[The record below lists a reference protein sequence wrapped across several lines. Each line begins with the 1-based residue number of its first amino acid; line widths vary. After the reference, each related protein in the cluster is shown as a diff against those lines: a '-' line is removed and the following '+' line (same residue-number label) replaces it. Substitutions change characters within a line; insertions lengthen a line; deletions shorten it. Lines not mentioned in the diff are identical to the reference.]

1 MTKSVQSVRRKL
13 MAAACYLAFGSFAF
27 GSLAGQALAQDDFP
41 TQPIRLV
48 VPFPSG
54 GSTDALG
61 RLLAQE
67 MSSELGQPVIVENKA
82 GASGDIGA
90 VHVARSAPDGYT
102 LLLVSGAFVV
112 NPSLGAPYDA
122 VKDFAPVAYVA
133 TVPSVLAVHPSVK
146 AKTLQE
152 LVALI
157 KQSPPGTFNF
167 ATPGTGS
174 VQHLTGELLK
184 REAGVDL
191 THVPYSGAGPAITA
205 LLGNHVQ
212 MAVVS
217 VPSLK
222 GQIEAGNARAIA
234 TTLKARV
241 PTLAQVPTFVEAGYP
256 SIVVDQVQGL
266 LAPAGTPPAIVEKL
280 NRVVVSIIHRPDIHE
295 KLIEQGYVP
304 LGTTPQEFAS
314 ELERLTRKWAAVIKD
329 ANIRKE

>member
-1 MTKSVQSVRRKL
+1 MAKSVKSLRRRF
-13 MAAACYLAFGSFAF
+13 MAVACSLAFGP
-27 GSLAGQALAQDDFP
+27 LAGQALAQDSFP

-61 RLLAQE
+61 RLLAEE
-67 MSSELGQPVIVENKA
+67 MSAKLGQPVIVENKA

-90 VHVARSAPDGYT
+90 VYVARSAPDGYT

-122 VKDFAPVAYVA
+122 VKDFAPITYVA

-146 AKTLQE
+146 AKTPQE

-184 REAGVDL
+184 REAGVDI

-222 GQIEAGNARAIA
+222 SHIEAGNARPIA
-234 TTLKARV
+234 TTLKDRV
-241 PTLAQVPTFVEAGYP
+241 PTLPQVPTFVEAGYS

-280 NRVVVSIIHRPDIHE
+280 NQVVVSIIRSPDINK

-304 LGTTPQEFAS
+304 LGTSSQEFAG
-314 ELERLTRKWAAVIKD
+314 ELDRLSKKWAAVIKD